1 MQRFKGIEMKVEFVF
16 DGMPCKYFKNNG
28 EWIELDGQ
36 VGPFEQ
42 WSLELQTAAYKAAGI
57 PVHKV
62 FNHR

>member
-1 MQRFKGIEMKVEFVF
+1 MRVEFNF
-16 DGMPCKYFKNNG
+16 DGMPCKYFKNNHG

-36 VGPFEQ
+36 LGPFGQ
-42 WSLELQTAAYKAAGI
+42 WVFELQMAAYKAAGI